1 MLINLKFEYFR
12 FSILWRRRRTLVS
25 VVATFYYAI
34 STPTARGVERRGKK
48 KEGRERKREKK
59 RKREKRERERGRE
72 RERRVEREKLWSA
85 KEGTNSNAPWHLSA
99 REETEIRRT

>member
-48 KEGRERKREKK
+48 KEEKERRRERER
-59 RKREKRERERGRE
+59 RERGRE
-72 RERRVEREKLWSA
+72 GEKERDA
-85 KEGTNSNAPWHLSA
+85 
-99 REETEIRRT
+99 

>member
-1 MLINLKFEYFR
+1 MAAAADSGFSGCYF
-12 FSILWRRRRTLVS
+12 LLCD
-25 VVATFYYAI
+25 FY
-34 STPTARGVERRGKK
+34 SDGARGRTERE
-48 KEGRERKREKK
+48 KERRKREKK

-72 RERRVEREKLWSA
+72 REREKLWSA